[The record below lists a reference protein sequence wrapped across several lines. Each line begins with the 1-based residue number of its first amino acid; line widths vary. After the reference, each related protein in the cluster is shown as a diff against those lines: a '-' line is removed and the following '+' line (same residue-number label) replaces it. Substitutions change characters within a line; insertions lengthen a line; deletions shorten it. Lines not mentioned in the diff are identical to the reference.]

1 MAKHITMIR
10 NCAVEQN
17 LDGVRRLKIW
27 ECAKAYALANLWFF
41 GAKLWWYKGTLSPF
55 EFQWSL
61 HMTYNKFS
69 FLQGIYI
76 SFAQYFFGFWLDI
89 GICMVKA
96 VKKPVDRC
104 YLLPIHCS
112 STRLIFHQ
120 NLKSSPRA
128 NGQLRIAHIW

>member
-41 GAKLWWYKGTLSPF
+41 DVAKGTLSPF

-61 HMTYNKFS
+61 HMTYKKFS
-69 FLQGIYI
+69 FLQGICI
-76 SFAQYFFGFWLDI
+76 SFAQYFFWVLVGHRYMY
-89 GICMVKA
+89 GQSCEKA
-96 VKKPVDRC
+96 
-104 YLLPIHCS
+104 
-112 STRLIFHQ
+112 
-120 NLKSSPRA
+120 
-128 NGQLRIAHIW
+128 G